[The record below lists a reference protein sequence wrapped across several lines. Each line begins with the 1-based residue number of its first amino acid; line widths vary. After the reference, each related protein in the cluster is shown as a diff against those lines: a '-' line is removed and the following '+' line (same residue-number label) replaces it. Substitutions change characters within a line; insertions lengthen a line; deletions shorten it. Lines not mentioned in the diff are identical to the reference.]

1 MAESNDSDFVKDES
15 ATPDSP
21 EKPEKK
27 KKKGR
32 KKKKRGCGF
41 FLLLLLLLAGVAAG
55 IQASGGADFRPFV
68 YEVLPKIPFVS
79 KGSGKLFFTLSAG
92 FTSVNAPVDHNHR
105 QHYLIIFL

>member
-15 ATPDSP
+15 TTPDSP
-21 EKPEKK
+21 EKPEKKEK

-41 FLLLLLLLAGVAAG
+41 FLLLLLLAGVAAG

-68 YEVLPKIPFVS
+68 YEVFYSDRRASCRERV
-79 KGSGKLFFTLSAG
+79 
-92 FTSVNAPVDHNHR
+92 
-105 QHYLIIFL
+105 